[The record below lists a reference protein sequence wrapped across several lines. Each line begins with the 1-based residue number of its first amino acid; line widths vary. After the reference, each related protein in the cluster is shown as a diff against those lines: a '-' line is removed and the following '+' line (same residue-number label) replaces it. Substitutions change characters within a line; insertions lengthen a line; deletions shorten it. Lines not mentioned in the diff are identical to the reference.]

1 MDEEH
6 GNPARPGE
14 GGERAMQ
21 LTHTIALA
29 PTGEQ
34 ERYFRQASGTARWC
48 WNWALAEWNRQYG
61 AGERPTAAGL
71 KKQFNGIKYQ
81 QFPWL
86 AAIHRDAHAQPF
98 SHLARAWSRYF
109 TARREGAIPAPDDR
123 AERRRVRRAGVKLAY
138 PPVFK
143 KKGRARDSFYVA
155 NDKFSLSGPDDPGG
169 PAIRLPKVGL
179 VRLTERLRFPGKI
192 LGATVSRT
200 AHRWSVAIQMEVPDQ
215 VARRRRTADGIEGVD
230 LGIKSAVTLANGE
243 TIRSPKPL
251 KAALR
256 RVRIRGRRVSRKL
269 EAAKARL
276 GIPKGAR
283 LPKGTRLPVSGKRRA
298 ASARLART
306 HARVAHIRADFT
318 HKLTTRLCR
327 ENQALGIED
336 LHVTGML
343 ANHHLARAIIDVGF
357 GEIRRQLSYKAE
369 RYGTRIVLVS
379 RWYPSSK
386 TCSVCGTK
394 CADLDLG
401 TRIWRCTGCR
411 TVHDRDQN
419 AAINLQRLATATALP
434 VANRTVTDG
443 ALPAH
448 VLVGGGKVTPVRY
461 ESPVGP
467 SGREMA
473 CVHQCPHS

>member
-1 MDEEH
+1 
-6 GNPARPGE
+6 
-14 GGERAMQ
+14 MQ
-21 LTHTIALA
+21 LTHKIALA
-29 PTGEQ
+29 PTPDQ
-34 ERYFRQASGTARWC
+34 ERYFRQASGCARFC
-48 WNWALAEWNRQYG
+48 WNWALAEWNRQYE
-61 AGERPTAAGL
+61 AGERPAGPPL
-71 KKQFNGIKYQ
+71 KQQFNAIKYQ

-86 AAIHRDAHAQPF
+86 AGVHRDAHAQPF
-98 SHLARAWSRYF
+98 AHLARAWSRYF
-109 TARREGAIPAPDDR
+109 AALRTGACPAPEDRAARRPLR
-123 AERRRVRRAGVKLAY
+123 AAGVKLAY
-138 PPVFK
+138 PPTFK
-143 KKGRARDSFYVA
+143 KKGQTRDSFYVA
-155 NDKFSLSGPDDPGG
+155 NDKFSLHGADESGG
-169 PAIRLPKVGL
+169 PTIRLPKVGT
-179 VRLTERLRFPGKI
+179 VRLTEALRFPGKV
-192 LGATVSRT
+192 LGATISRI
-200 AHRWSVAIQMEVPDQ
+200 ADRWFIAIQVDVPDHIS
-215 VARRRRTADGIEGVD
+215 RRRRAADGIEGVD
-230 LGIKSAVTLANGE
+230 LGIKAAVTLATGE

-251 KAALR
+251 TSALR

-269 EAAKARL
+269 EAAKRRI
-276 GIPKGAR
+276 GIAKGGR
-283 LPKGTRLPVSGKRRA
+283 IPKGTRLPVSGKRRQ
-298 ASARLART
+298 ASDRLARI
-306 HARVAHIRADFT
+306 HARVANLRGDFT

-343 ANHHLARAIIDVGF
+343 ASHHLARAIIDVGF

-443 ALPAH
+443 TPRAGA
-448 VLVGGGKVTPVRY
+448 LVGGGKVTPVRH
-461 ESPVGP
+461 EGP
-467 SGREMA
+467 LGISGRETA
-473 CVHQCPHS
+473 CVHHCPPV

>member
-1 MDEEH
+1 
-6 GNPARPGE
+6 
-14 GGERAMQ
+14 MQ

-34 ERYFRQASGTARWC
+34 ERYFRQASGTARFC
-48 WNWALAEWNRQYG
+48 WNWALAEWKRQEEG
-61 AGERPTAAGL
+61 GERPTAAGL
-71 KKQFNGIKYQ
+71 KRAFNAGKYQ

-98 SHLARAWSRYF
+98 THLARAWSRYF
-109 TARREGAIPAPDDR
+109 AARREGAIPAPDDR
-123 AERRRVRRAGVKLAY
+123 AERRRLRWAGVKLAY

-143 KKGRARDSFYVA
+143 RKGRARDSFYVA
-155 NDKFSLSGPDDPGG
+155 NDHFRLDG
-169 PAIRLPKVGL
+169 PAIRLPKVGR

-200 AHRWSVAIQMEVPDQ
+200 ANRWSVAIQVEVPGQ

-230 LGIKSAVTLANGE
+230 LGIKAAVTLASGE
-243 TIRSPKPL
+243 IIRSPKPL

-276 GIPKGAR
+276 GIPKGAHI
-283 LPKGTRLPVSGKRRA
+283 PKGTRLPVSHHRRRA
-298 ASARLART
+298 SDRLART
-306 HARVAHIRADFT
+306 HMRVAHIRADFT

-327 ENQALGIED
+327 ENQARGLED
-336 LHVTGML
+336 LHVKGML
-343 ANHHLARAIIDVGF
+343 ANHHLARAISDVGF
-357 GEIRRQLSYKAE
+357 GEIRRQLTYKAE
-369 RYGTRIVLVS
+369 RYGTSIVLAS

-386 TCSVCGTK
+386 TCSTCGLK
-394 CADLDLG
+394 CPELDLG
-401 TRIWRCTGCR
+401 TRIWRCTGCK

-419 AAINLQRLATATALP
+419 AAINLRRLATATALP

-443 ALPAH
+443 TPPARALA
-448 VLVGGGKVTPVRY
+448 GGGKVTPVSY
-461 ESPVGP
+461 ENPVGI
-467 SGREMA
+467 SGRETA
-473 CVHQCPHS
+473 CVHDCPHS